1 VIYIYTHT
9 HTHVIMGAGNSKRLL
24 HLQSYGC
31 CSSSLDET
39 GGVLSL
45 NVGDGGRPGCEED
58 APTAAAAAAA
68 SNDSALMLSNQHRL
82 GREDADA
89 FARSA
94 FSIEA
99 MRGALASLRVEA
111 CSKKSKEMTNEEDVP
126 VKNER
131 KAKRLKGFGG
141 SGSSSSNSAAK
152 REKEDENNEDEN
164 EKSEGEN
171 KRKKQLG
178 SLDERGVI
186 ISVDGDA
193 GNGLVK
199 IRSQFIG
206 NEANGVRDAQVVANS
221 SELFGRGR
229 LKERVEV
236 FAERARLVVVGIDD
250 DDDEEEEEKENGH
263 GKRQGKKGDA
273 KRNVVHILDDEMVAG
288 LKFMPPPLPP
298 PPPVSVS
305 SPETS
310 GIVSENEDEDE
321 KKQKQLKDRK
331 EMLQKA
337 LKEKRQRAK
346 TYATVRVT
354 PTKSSV
360 QTTVSNGYAPVHTL
374 LSLLHSLSLSKMF
387 TLNFDEQLVLHSNFS
402 DGTKKALFSCRAE
415 KEVLENNA
423 GKIRLAQRVSVDSN
437 GNSAKSI
444 RLSFTHTSSVTEDDN
459 SQQSKK
465 EETSLVNETQPP
477 SKSKKTRTNT
487 ATFNLREKK
496 SRGRIKP
503 GESVESIEQRF
514 EKQRACTVSLRR
526 ADPHKGLVVSFE
538 LAKQLRDSV
547 FRPKLNVVKQF
558 FVAASINEDDD
569 DDGQMQQ
576 QQMQQQHQQQQQTY
590 KLSLTAA
597 SRLLETEISRKFKL
611 TDSVEGEIVFAA
623 KLLAARHFAYLP
635 TRNETNNPGVV
646 RDAMIGVYLGSRKD
660 VL

>member
-1 VIYIYTHT
+1 
-9 HTHVIMGAGNSKRLL
+9 MGAGNSKRRL

-31 CSSSLDET
+31 CSSSSSLDET
-39 GGVLSL
+39 GGVLAL
-45 NVGDGGRPGCEED
+45 NVWDGGRPGCEED
-58 APTAAAAAAA
+58 ALTAAAAAAA
-68 SNDSALMLSNQHRL
+68 SIDDALMLSNQRRL

-111 CSKKSKEMTNEEDVP
+111 CSKKSKEMTNEEDAP

-131 KAKRLKGFGG
+131 RAKRLKGFSG

-186 ISVDGDA
+186 ISIDGDA

-206 NEANGVRDAQVVANS
+206 NEANGVRDAQIVANS

-250 DDDEEEEEKENGH
+250 GDEEEEEKENGRE
-263 GKRQGKKGDA
+263 KRKRKKGDA

-288 LKFMPPPLPP
+288 VKFMPPPLPP
-298 PPPVSVS
+298 PPPVSVTS
-305 SPETS
+305 SETS

-321 KKQKQLKDRK
+321 DEKKQKQSKDRK

-374 LSLLHSLSLSKMF
+374 LSLLRSLSSSKMV
-387 TLNFDEQLVLHSNFS
+387 TLNFDEQLVLHSNLS
-402 DGTKKALFSCRAE
+402 DGTKKALLSCRAE

-444 RLSFTHTSSVTEDDN
+444 RVSFTHTSSVTEDDT

-465 EETSLVNETQPP
+465 EEASLENETQTR
-477 SKSKKTRTNT
+477 SRSKKTRTNT

-503 GESVESIEQRF
+503 GESVESIDQRF
-514 EKQRACTVSLRR
+514 EKQRACTISLRR
-526 ADPHKGLVVSFE
+526 ADPHKGSVVSLE

-547 FRPKLNVVKQF
+547 FRPKLNVAKQF
-558 FVAASINEDDD
+558 FVAASINKDDD
-569 DDGQMQQ
+569 DDDERQQ
-576 QQMQQQHQQQQQTY
+576 QHMQQQHQQQQQTY

-597 SRLLETEISRKFKL
+597 SRLLETELSRKFKL

-623 KLLAARHFAYLP
+623 KLLAARHFAYFP

-646 RDAMIGVYLGSRKD
+646 RDAMIGVYLGSCKD

>member
-1 VIYIYTHT
+1 
-9 HTHVIMGAGNSKRLL
+9 MGAGNSKRL

-31 CSSSLDET
+31 CSLDET

-45 NVGDGGRPGCEED
+45 SAGDGGRPGCEED
-58 APTAAAAAAA
+58 APTAAA
-68 SNDSALMLSNQHRL
+68 SIDDALMLSNQRGL

-111 CSKKSKEMTNEEDVP
+111 CSKKSKEMTKDEDVP

-131 KAKRLKGFGG
+131 KAKRLKGFSG
-141 SGSSSSNSAAK
+141 SGSSSSNNNNNAAK

-178 SLDERGVI
+178 SLDECGVI
-186 ISVDGDA
+186 ISIDGDA

-250 DDDEEEEEKENGH
+250 GDEEEEEKENGR
-263 GKRQGKKGDA
+263 GKRKKGDA

-288 LKFMPPPLPP
+288 VKFMPPPLPP

-305 SPETS
+305 SLKTS

-321 KKQKQLKDRK
+321 DEKKQKQSKDRK

-374 LSLLHSLSLSKMF
+374 LSLLHSLSSSKMV
-387 TLNFDEQLVLHSNFS
+387 TLNFDEQLVLHSNLS
-402 DGTKKALFSCRAE
+402 DGTKKALLSCRAE
-415 KEVLENNA
+415 KEVLENNT

-444 RLSFTHTSSVTEDDN
+444 RVSFTHTSSVTEDDT

-465 EETSLVNETQPP
+465 EETSLENETRAR

-487 ATFNLREKK
+487 VTFNLREKK
-496 SRGRIKP
+496 SRGRIKS

-514 EKQRACTVSLRR
+514 EKQRACTFSLRR
-526 ADPHKGLVVSFE
+526 ADPHKGSVVSFE

-547 FRPKLNVVKQF
+547 FRPKLNVSKQF
-558 FVAASINEDDD
+558 FVAASINNDDD
-569 DDGQMQQ
+569 DDDERQQ
-576 QQMQQQHQQQQQTY
+576 QHMQQQHQQQQQTY

-597 SRLLETEISRKFKL
+597 SRLLETELSRKFKL

-623 KLLAARHFAYLP
+623 KLLAARHFAYFP

-646 RDAMIGVYLGSRKD
+646 RDAMIGVYLGSCKD

>member
-1 VIYIYTHT
+1 
-9 HTHVIMGAGNSKRLL
+9 MGSGNSKRLSKRL
-24 HLQSYGC
+24 YGC
-31 CSSSLDET
+31 SSLDET

-45 NVGDGGRPGCEED
+45 RVGDGGRPGCEED

-68 SNDSALMLSNQHRL
+68 AAAASIDAVVMLSNQHRL

-111 CSKKSKEMTNEEDVP
+111 CSKKSKEMTNDENVP

-131 KAKRLKGFGG
+131 KAKRLKGFSG
-141 SGSSSSNSAAK
+141 SGSSSSNNNNNAAK

-171 KRKKQLG
+171 KQKKQLG

-186 ISVDGDA
+186 VSIDGDA

-236 FAERARLVVVGIDD
+236 FAERVRLVVVGIDD
-250 DDDEEEEEKENGH
+250 DGEEKENGRE
-263 GKRQGKKGDA
+263 KRKKGDA

-288 LKFMPPPLPP
+288 VKFMPPPLPP

-305 SPETS
+305 SSETS
-310 GIVSENEDEDE
+310 GGIVSENEDEDE

-331 EMLQKA
+331 EILQKA

-354 PTKSSV
+354 PTKSTV

-374 LSLLHSLSLSKMF
+374 LSLLHSLSSSKMV
-387 TLNFDEQLVLHSNFS
+387 TLNFDEQLVLHSNLS
-402 DGTKKALFSCRAE
+402 DGTKKALLSCRAE
-415 KEVLENNA
+415 KEVLENNT

-444 RLSFTHTSSVTEDDN
+444 RVSFTHTSSVTEDDT

-465 EETSLVNETQPP
+465 EETALENETQTR

-514 EKQRACTVSLRR
+514 EKQRACTFSLRR
-526 ADPHKGLVVSFE
+526 ADPHKGSVVSFE

-547 FRPKLNVVKQF
+547 FRPKLNLAKQF
-558 FVAASINEDDD
+558 FVAASINKYDDD
-569 DDGQMQQ
+569 DAERQQ

-597 SRLLETEISRKFKL
+597 SRLLETELSRKFKL

-623 KLLAARHFAYLP
+623 KLLASRHFAYFP

-646 RDAMIGVYLGSRKD
+646 RDAMIGVYLGSCKD

>member
-1 VIYIYTHT
+1 
-9 HTHVIMGAGNSKRLL
+9 MGAGNSKRRL

-39 GGVLSL
+39 GGVLAL
-45 NVGDGGRPGCEED
+45 NVWDDGRPGCEED

-68 SNDSALMLSNQHRL
+68 SIDDMLMLSNQRRL

-111 CSKKSKEMTNEEDVP
+111 CSKKSKEMTNEEDAP

-131 KAKRLKGFGG
+131 KAKRLKGFSG

-186 ISVDGDA
+186 ISIDGDA

-206 NEANGVRDAQVVANS
+206 NEANGVRDAQIVANS

-250 DDDEEEEEKENGH
+250 DDEEEEEKENGR
-263 GKRQGKKGDA
+263 GKKKKGDA

-288 LKFMPPPLPP
+288 VKFMPPPLPP
-298 PPPVSVS
+298 PPPVSVTS
-305 SPETS
+305 SETS

-321 KKQKQLKDRK
+321 KKQKQLKDRR

-374 LSLLHSLSLSKMF
+374 LSLLNSSSSSKMV
-387 TLNFDEQLVLHSNFS
+387 TPNFDEQLVLHSNLS
-402 DGTKKALFSCRAE
+402 DGTKKALLSCRAE

-444 RLSFTHTSSVTEDDN
+444 RLSFTHTSSVTEDDT

-465 EETSLVNETQPP
+465 EETYLENETQTR

-496 SRGRIKP
+496 SQGRIKP

-514 EKQRACTVSLRR
+514 EKQRACTFSLRR
-526 ADPHKGLVVSFE
+526 ADPQKGSVVSFE

-547 FRPKLNVVKQF
+547 FRPKLNVAKQF
-558 FVAASINEDDD
+558 FVAVSINKDDD
-569 DDGQMQQ
+569 DDDERQQ
-576 QQMQQQHQQQQQTY
+576 QQVQQQQHQQQQQTY

-597 SRLLETEISRKFKL
+597 SRLFETELSRKFKL

-623 KLLAARHFAYLP
+623 KLLAARHFAYFP

-646 RDAMIGVYLGSRKD
+646 RDAMIGVYLGSCKD